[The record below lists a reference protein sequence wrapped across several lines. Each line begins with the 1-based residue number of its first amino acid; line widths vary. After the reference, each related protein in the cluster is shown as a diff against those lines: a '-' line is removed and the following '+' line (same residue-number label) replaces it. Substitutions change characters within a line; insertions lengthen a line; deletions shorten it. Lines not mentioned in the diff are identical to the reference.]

1 MERRD
6 IIKYMAS
13 VVGCEVKVQVKD
25 GTMFI
30 KLIHSIDGELAQ
42 SVSKRING
50 RLVTDVQKELTDELF
65 NKLIVPGRFNN

>member
-13 VVGCEVKVQVKD
+13 IVGCDIKVQVS
-25 GTMFI
+25 GGVMSI
-30 KLIHSIDGELAQ
+30 KLIDNIDGNVAQ